1 MTLTQVYLQ
10 GKRLLTEVEVDSPAF
25 DAMCIFKFCFGI
37 DRQGLI
43 LHGNDIADERKSARF
58 FELIHQRATSRPL
71 QYILGAWEFMGVEF
85 KVGEGIL
92 IPRGDT
98 EALVS
103 KVLSLIED
111 IKNPKILDLCTGPGP
126 IAITLAKRRVDASVF
141 AVELSEVA
149 LRYLQANINLNAA
162 ENVTPLRF
170 DVLLDA
176 DKFNFNGFDIIV
188 SNPPYIATSELK
200 SLQKEVLSE
209 PQMALNGGS
218 DGLVFYHAIAK
229 NWVKLLLRG
238 GYLCVEVGIGQAL
251 AVADIFKAA
260 GLDSI
265 EVVRDLNGIDRVV
278 TAKKL

>member
-10 GKRLLTEVEVDSPAF
+10 GKRLLTEDEVDSPAF

-43 LHGNDIADERKSARF
+43 LHGNDVADEKKSARF
-58 FELIHQRATSRPL
+58 FEFIHQRAKRRPL
-71 QYILGAWEFMGVEF
+71 QYILGSWEFMGIEF
-85 KVGEGIL
+85 KVGEGVL

-98 EALVS
+98 EILVS
-103 KVLSLIED
+103 EVLALTKD
-111 IKNPKILDLCTGPGP
+111 IKKPKILDLCAGPGT
-126 IAITLAKRRVDASVF
+126 IAITLANHRVDASVF

-149 LRYLQANINLNAA
+149 IRYLHENINLNAA
-162 ENVTPLRF
+162 KNVTPLRF
-170 DVLLDA
+170 DVLFDA

-200 SLQKEVLSE
+200 NLQKEVLNE

-218 DGLVFYHAIAK
+218 DGLVFYRAIAE
-229 NWVKLLLRG
+229 NWVKFLRQG

-278 TAKKL
+278 IAKKS

>member
-1 MTLTQVYLQ
+1 MTLMQVYLQ
-10 GKRLLTEVEVDSPAF
+10 GKRLLTKAEVDSPAF

-43 LHGNDIADERKSARF
+43 LHGNDVADGKKSARF
-58 FELIHQRATSRPL
+58 FELIHQRATRQPL
-71 QYILGAWEFMGVEF
+71 QYILGSWEFMGVEF
-85 KVGEGIL
+85 KVGEGVL
-92 IPRGDT
+92 IPRDDT
-98 EALVS
+98 EVLVS
-103 KVLSLIED
+103 EVLTLIED
-111 IKNPKILDLCTGPGP
+111 VKNPKILDLCAGPGT
-126 IAITLAKRRVDASVF
+126 IAITLANHRVDASVF

>member
-10 GKRLLTEVEVDSPAF
+10 GKRLLTEAEVDSSAF

-43 LHGNDIADERKSARF
+43 LHGNDAADERKSARF

-85 KVGEGIL
+85 KVGEGVL
-92 IPRGDT
+92 IPRDDT

-111 IKNPKILDLCTGPGP
+111 VKKPKILDLCAGPGT
-126 IAITLAKRRVDASVF
+126 IAITLAKFRVDASVF

-149 LRYLQANINLNAA
+149 LRYLQANINLNAV

-176 DKFNFNGFDIIV
+176 DKFNFNEFDIIV

-209 PQMALNGGS
+209 PQMALDGGS
-218 DGLVFYHAIAK
+218 DGLMFYRAIAE
-229 NWVKLLLRG
+229 NWVKFLCRG
-238 GYLCVEVGIGQAL
+238 GYLCVEVGLGQAL
-251 AVADIFKAA
+251 AVADMFKAV

-265 EVVRDLNGIDRVV
+265 EVIRDLNGIDRVV
-278 TAKKL
+278 TTKKL

>member
-1 MTLTQVYLQ
+1 MTLMQVYLQ
-10 GKRLLTEVEVDSPAF
+10 GKRLLTKAEVDSPAF

-43 LHGNDIADERKSARF
+43 LHGNDVADGKKSARF
-58 FELIHQRATSRPL
+58 FELIHQRATRRPL
-71 QYILGAWEFMGVEF
+71 QYILGSWEFMGVEF
-85 KVGEGIL
+85 KVGEGVL
-92 IPRGDT
+92 IPRDDT
-98 EALVS
+98 EVLVS
-103 KVLSLIED
+103 EVLTLIED
-111 IKNPKILDLCTGPGP
+111 VKNPKILDLCAGPGT
-126 IAITLAKRRVDASVF
+126 IAITLANHRVDASVF